1 MILTSKNVE
10 IRLFVIEQGR
20 QRPWVARLLNEKKH
34 QSNWKKKKNSVHDRQ
49 TNWWM
54 NGLTDRQIDKQT
66 YGQNRFIK
74 YGIASTV
81 KIWLDLMFLKKK

>member
-1 MILTSKNVE
+1 MGSKALE
-10 IRLFVIEQGR
+10 
-20 QRPWVARLLNEKKH
+20 
-34 QSNWKKKKNSVHDRQ
+34 WKKNIKAIEKNSVHDRQ